1 LEGFESIRT
10 RLASLAMGHW
20 TAWAD
25 YELGCNSE
33 SPHLHFQLMDS
44 PDFETANGLPVVFD
58 NAPTHGVAPVSDA
71 QEATMAAYSDYL
83 FLDPPDTT

>member
-1 LEGFESIRT
+1 MDYAKTLGFQPELTPAARNAQRT
-10 RLASLAMGHW
+10 ELLQYINLKLA
-20 TAWAD
+20 
-25 YELGCNSE
+25 
-33 SPHLHFQLMDS
+33 
-44 PDFETANGLPVVFD
+44 ANGLPVVFD